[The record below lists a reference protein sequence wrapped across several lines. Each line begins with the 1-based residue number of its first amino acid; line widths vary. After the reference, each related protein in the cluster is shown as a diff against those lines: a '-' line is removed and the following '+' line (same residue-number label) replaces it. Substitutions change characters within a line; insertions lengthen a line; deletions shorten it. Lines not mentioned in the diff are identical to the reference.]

1 MPHVAIY
8 QARAELATGLPT
20 VHFIRSLARLQWRT
34 RDSASD
40 DDTLGGLSRKRSFD
54 PLSTVLY
61 PRYHNP
67 CAVTSASPCN

>member
-1 MPHVAIY
+1 MAHIAIY

-20 VHFIRSLARLQWRT
+20 VHFIRSLGWLQWRT
-34 RDSASD
+34 RDSASE
-40 DDTLGGLSRKRSFD
+40 DDTLGRLSRKRFFD

-67 CAVTSASPCN
+67 SAVTCASPCN